1 MSWAQTWVHVEPLM
15 YMLSNGNMIGKH
27 WEQGKNMK
35 ICPLAKR
42 ESWTHHIYAC
52 WAFLLYHETLFSIIV
67 HYHPHHI
74 YVTQL

>member
-27 WEQGKNMK
+27 WEQGEKYENMSLSQK
-35 ICPLAKR
+35 KVG
-42 ESWTHHIYAC
+42 HIIFVHVGPSCYTMK
-52 WAFLLYHETLFSIIV
+52 FYISIIV
-67 HYHPHHI
+67 HYHPYHI